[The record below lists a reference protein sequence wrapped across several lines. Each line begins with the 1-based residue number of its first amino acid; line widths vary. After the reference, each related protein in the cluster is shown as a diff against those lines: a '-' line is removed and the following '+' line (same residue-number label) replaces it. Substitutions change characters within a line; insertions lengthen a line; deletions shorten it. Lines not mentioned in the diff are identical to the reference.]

1 MRLAPGRSRGH
12 LWLVA
17 AEFYFFNLCSIGSVG
32 FDDRMI
38 DYPLASILFASASF
52 GCDCCA
58 DAYQQIV
65 KKYQNNTLFLI

>member
-1 MRLAPGRSRGH
+1 MRLAPGTSRGH
-12 LWLVA
+12 LWLVP
-17 AEFYFFNLCSIGSVG
+17 AEFFFNLCSIGSVG
-32 FDDRMI
+32 FDDRMP

-65 KKYQNNTLFLI
+65 KNTKTTRCF